1 MKPTTMIFF
10 LNVAVMIFTSWLIYY
25 FNSGWWIILFIIC
38 YFEKY
43 EIKDTGGDE
52 NETKNQM

>member
-1 MKPTTMIFF
+1 MKPTTMIFL

-38 YFEKY
+38 YFKEY